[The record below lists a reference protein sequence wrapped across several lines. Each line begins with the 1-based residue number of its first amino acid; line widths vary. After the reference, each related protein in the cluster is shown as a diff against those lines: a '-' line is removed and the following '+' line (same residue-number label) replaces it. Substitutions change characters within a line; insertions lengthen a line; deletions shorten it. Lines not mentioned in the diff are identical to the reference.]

1 MNNQITVEEVSN
13 QFAKAIKLLLEW
25 AQQEF
30 QSRKNLPD
38 KDLLDFQTPL
48 ESEKLLKADEVA
60 KILQVSSS
68 KVYRMMMH
76 DEISSIRLGKAVR
89 IQRSALDA
97 LIKKSN

>member
-48 ESEKLLKADEVA
+48 ESEKLLKAVEVA

-68 KVYRMMMH
+68 KVYRMMML
-76 DEISSIRLGKAVR
+76 DEIPSIRLGKAVR